1 MPQSPDK
8 NNINNVKRLFIAIDL
23 PLNVKSYL
31 HEQAKKYFGSEKA
44 VRIIPAE
51 NIHLT
56 LKFLGDT
63 NTSKIQKVSMALKET
78 AGNFNGFDFELSS
91 KFEAFPSVYSPRI
104 LFGGAGPG
112 SDKIKQLFHVLENNL
127 AKIRIK
133 KEERGFVSHITVAR
147 VRGKVDLSAIY
158 EIAELSYPGAL
169 HCDRLT
175 LFESKLNPAG
185 ALYTI
190 IEEFALK

>member
-1 MPQSPDK
+1 MPQALDK
-8 NNINNVKRLFIAIDL
+8 NNIINVKRLFIAIDL

-31 HEQAKKYFGSEKA
+31 HEQARKYFGGERA
-44 VRIIPAE
+44 VRIIPAG

-63 NTSKIQKVSMALKET
+63 DISKIQKVSMALRET
-78 AGNFNGFDFELSS
+78 ACNFNCFDLKLSS
-91 KFEAFPSVYSPRI
+91 KFEAFPSVHSPRI
-104 LFGGAGPG
+104 LFAGVSLGA
-112 SDKIKQLFHVLENNL
+112 DKIKELFHVMENNL

-147 VRGKVDLSAIY
+147 VREKVDLSIIS
-158 EIAELSYPGAL
+158 ENVKLSYPETL

-175 LFESKLNPAG
+175 LFESKLNPGG
-185 ALYTI
+185 AQYTI

>member
-31 HEQAKKYFGSEKA
+31 HEQAKKYFGSEKV

-63 NTSKIQKVSMALKET
+63 DISKIQKISKAIKET
-78 AGNFNGFDFELSS
+78 SDNFNNFHFKLAS
-91 KFEAFPSVYSPRI
+91 KYEAFPSVYSPRI
-104 LFGGAGPG
+104 LFAGAGPG
-112 SDKIKQLFHVLENNL
+112 ADKIKELFHMLENNL

-133 KEERGFVSHITVAR
+133 KEERGFVSHITLAR
-147 VRGKVDLSAIY
+147 VREKVELSTIF
-158 EIAELSYPGAL
+158 ENVKLSYPETL

-175 LFESKLNPAG
+175 LFESKLNPGG
-185 ALYTI
+185 AQYII